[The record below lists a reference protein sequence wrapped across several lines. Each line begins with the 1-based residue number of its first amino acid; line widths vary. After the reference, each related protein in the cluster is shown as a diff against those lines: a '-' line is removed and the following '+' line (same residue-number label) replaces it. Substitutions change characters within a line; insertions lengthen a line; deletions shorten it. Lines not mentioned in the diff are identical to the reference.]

1 VVDIHTIGD
10 ELYGLLPGEFT
21 QARNAQIRTARNAGN
36 RELAEALAQLRR
48 PTAGAWL
55 ANQLAR
61 ERKEQLG
68 ALLDLGKSMR
78 KAQEVGDGP
87 ELRRLSRLRHQMM
100 TALVSEAKV
109 LARTRNQSI
118 GENTGHELEHTLEAG
133 VANAEAA
140 EHLRSGRLSNG
151 LTYSGFGPLE
161 GLPLTNSTSSPPRS
175 RSEPRSPEG
184 SGSGKGKSGRG
195 LSNKQQVRH
204 LELEA
209 ALAEA
214 DRTMKRAQELVN
226 VNRKELGDAREE
238 RDQLRKRLVEAQRH
252 VRDTKKSL
260 DRAEQRLAQS
270 EQAEKMSR
278 REAARAKTQRRQAET
293 LLGKA
298 TWAE

>member
-1 VVDIHTIGD
+1 VVDIHTVGD

-21 QARNAQIRTARNAGN
+21 QARNAQMRMARNAGN
-36 RELAEALAQLRR
+36 RELATALAQLRR

-100 TALVSEAKV
+100 TALVSEAKR
-109 LARTRNQSI
+109 LARTRNQSV
-118 GENTGHELEHTLEAG
+118 GENASHELENTLEAG
-133 VANAEAA
+133 VASAEAA
-140 EHLRSGRLSNG
+140 EHLRSGCLSNG
-151 LTYSGFGPLE
+151 LNYSGFGPLE
-161 GLPLTNSTSSPPRS
+161 GFPLAISNSSPPRS
-175 RSEPRSPEG
+175 RSEPRSPEL
-184 SGSGKGKSGRG
+184 SGSGKGKSAQG
-195 LSNKQQVRH
+195 LSNQRQVQS
-204 LELEA
+204 ELKA
-209 ALAEA
+209 ALADA
-214 DRTMKRAQELVN
+214 DRTMKRAQELAD

-252 VRDTKKSL
+252 VRDTKQSL

-278 REAARAKTQRRQAET
+278 REAARAKIQRSQAET
-293 LLGKA
+293 LLRRA
-298 TWAE
+298 TSAE